1 MKVIENYESIKPS
14 NDEFAKPSPGGYIL
28 KIVSVEDV
36 PFNPQTGKGDY
47 LRIDYDIAIGDFEG
61 YYTAQNEHF
70 GGGKWYASVIRSYKE
85 KALGMFKHFTNCIE
99 ESNPGFRWD
108 WHEQKLVGLRFG
120 AVLQEEEYMK
130 QDGSIGSALKVVQ
143 IKSVADIKSG
153 NYKVPAKKAM
163 SISVENNTRGLI
175 IDDDLPF

>member
-1 MKVIENYESIKPS
+1 
-14 NDEFAKPSPGGYIL
+14 
-28 KIVSVEDV
+28 
-36 PFNPQTGKGDY
+36 
-47 LRIDYDIAIGDFEG
+47 
-61 YYTAQNEHF
+61 
-70 GGGKWYASVIRSYKE
+70 
-85 KALGMFKHFTNCIE
+85 
-99 ESNPGFRWD
+99 
-108 WHEQKLVGLRFG
+108 
-120 AVLQEEEYMK
+120 MK